1 MVVLEKKLYQIY
13 KYNKQINIHFFEV
26 DNAFAYILENLIFV
40 FIFLKY
46 EKELWHICVD
56 RI

>member
-26 DNAFAYILENLIFV
+26 DNAFTYILENLIFV

-46 EKELWHICVD
+46 EKEL
-56 RI
+56 